1 MNLTI
6 KVVCEDMPGA
16 SFKDEQIFL
25 GIQRGEEVLGFV
37 PGDEEGAVFEPEF
50 RVAKQPDGRPN
61 FLGPYAKGTAAERFF
76 YLSWGAKGAGGALGM
91 FRRAKIHLN
100 HLTWEQV
107 EAAAESGEPITVTLS
122 MTDKR
127 GEPRC
132 ASIRAD
138 VARWEA

>member
-1 MNLTI
+1 MNLKI

-16 SFKDEQIFL
+16 TFGDEPIYL
-25 GIQRGEEVLGFV
+25 GIQRGEEVLGLV
-37 PGDEEGAVFEPEF
+37 PGDREGAVFEPEF
-50 RVAKQPDGRPN
+50 RVSQQANGAPN
-61 FLGPYAKGTAAERFF
+61 FLGPYAKGTPAERFF
-76 YLSWGAKGAGGALGM
+76 YLSWGAKGVGGGTTM

-100 HLTWEQV
+100 HLTWDRV

-138 VARWEA
+138 AARWEA